1 MENEG
6 RMITDWLDQHGDPE
20 IEKKVYNQIMK
31 DEFRRMQV
39 LAGVITESE
48 YKQMVNEI
56 KKYPK
61 GFSPIDTDE
70 EDNEIYE
77 GDIIVAYEAPMEGWD
92 EEHTDRVI
100 IVKRKDGFYVDGY
113 ISFGDF
119 TTEGPF
125 NALKEAE
132 DVAYNIMKDLVNDW
146 KTDLNENFVGMG
158 AINNPFASREKTDY
172 ELAFERYSNTLNEE
186 KPSSDLSKKEKSA
199 VVKKARAGKDIGGK
213 GKGFEKVAKTAAKE
227 YGSKEAGKKVAA
239 AAMWKNIKEEEEGE
253 NPVDTIMMDVPL
265 FIRMLEYAR
274 EDASTDM
281 DLHDVAEKA
290 VTLSAQG
297 EPLNMDSY
305 NDLIGQETL
314 PAEIN

>member
-1 MENEG
+1 MGNEG
-6 RMITDWLDQHGDPE
+6 SMITDWLDQHGDPE
-20 IEKKVYNQIMK
+20 IEKIVENNIMK
-31 DEFRRMQV
+31 DEFRRMQE
-39 LAGVITESE
+39 LAGVPVT
-48 YKQMVNEI
+48 
-56 KKYPK
+56 
-61 GFSPIDTDE
+61 SP
-70 EDNEIYE
+70 
-77 GDIIVAYEAPMEGWD
+77 
-92 EEHTDRVI
+92 
-100 IVKRKDGFYVDGY
+100 
-113 ISFGDF
+113 
-119 TTEGPF
+119 
-125 NALKEAE
+125 
-132 DVAYNIMKDLVNDW
+132 

-199 VVKKARAGKDIGGK
+199 VVKKARAGKDIGEK

-239 AAMWKNIKEEEEGE
+239 AAMWKNIKEEEKGE

-305 NDLIGQETL
+305 NDLINQEAVNENVVTENSYSVEGYSIFNSEYDDSIGIAHDS
-314 PAEIN
+314 AEDTMVVLSLDPNVDFGETAVDNGTIKLGNKLVYWAVTTG